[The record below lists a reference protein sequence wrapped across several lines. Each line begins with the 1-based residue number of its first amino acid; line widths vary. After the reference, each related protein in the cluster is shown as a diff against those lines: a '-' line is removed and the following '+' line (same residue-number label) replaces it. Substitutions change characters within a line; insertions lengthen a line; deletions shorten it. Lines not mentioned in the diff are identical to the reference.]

1 MEFVIVLMEG
11 SMLCDEGMKAEK
23 IYSIEECG
31 DYTYEELKTKTEI
44 ENYGYYV
51 TGFKYVC
58 TINGT
63 VYVRELDENSDF
75 VKETQI

>member
-1 MEFVIVLMEG
+1 MEFVVVMMEG
-11 SMLCDEGMKAEK
+11 SMVCNEGMKSEK
-23 IYSIEECG
+23 VYSIEEYG
-31 DYTYEELKTKTEI
+31 DYTYEEIGALAEK
-44 ENYGYYV
+44 ENRGYYV

-63 VYVRELDENSDF
+63 VYVRELDEKSDF

>member
-1 MEFVIVLMEG
+1 MEFLVVMLEG
-11 SMLCDEGMKAEK
+11 SMVCNEGMKSEK
-23 IYSIEECG
+23 IYSIEEYG
-31 DYTYEELKTKTEI
+31 DYTYEEIKTKTEN
-44 ENYGYYV
+44 ENHGWYV

>member
-1 MEFVIVLMEG
+1 MEFIIVMMEG
-11 SMLCDEGMKAEK
+11 AKLYNEGQKSEK
-23 IYSIEECG
+23 VYSIEEYG
-31 DYTYEELKTKTEI
+31 DYTYEEIAEKAKK